1 MGYYNTTSETG
12 EKLKAYI
19 SECASQED
27 AVLKLFQKFKHGT
40 ASEVWKFYGVYSA
53 PLTSIRRAI
62 TDLTKEGL
70 LVRTED
76 KREGIYGRPES
87 VYRITKKQSNE

>member
-1 MGYYNTTSETG
+1 MGYYNTTSEIG
-12 EKLKAYI
+12 EKLKAYL
-19 SECASQED
+19 SEAKSQEE
-27 AVLKLFQKFKHGT
+27 AVLKLFQKFNHGT
-40 ASEVWKFYGVYSA
+40 ASEVWKLYGVYSA

-70 LVRTED
+70 LVRTEG

-87 VYRITKKQSNE
+87 IYKLNQ